1 MIYLNP
7 KNDLIFK
14 KIFGENEDLCI
25 SLLNALLP
33 LDDPIKE
40 ITYNPGEGIP
50 DIPFMKD
57 SIVDVRCTDVRGR
70 QFLVEMQMQWT
81 DSFRSRVLFNASK
94 AYVRQLHVG
103 DNYELL
109 QPVYSLNLVNDIFEH
124 DTEAFYHDYK
134 IVNIANT
141 EKQIKGLEFVFV
153 ELPKFKPKNISEK
166 RMAVLWLRF
175 LTEISNSE
183 TVAPELLAEPLICE
197 AVKKLEIGS
206 YSIREL
212 EIYDRVWDGIRTKN
226 MLWNDFKSRERKR
239 DQNLHDLQH
248 DLAELERMQGELQH
262 ALAVTNRKQEGF
274 QRELEEAR
282 RGQEKAQRKQEE
294 AMRKL
299 IDERKKLQEEQKKR
313 RQEKEEIARKLKALG
328 LSAAEISQA
337 TGLSTIE

>member
-1 MIYLNP
+1 MAIYLDP

-81 DSFRSRVLFNASK
+81 DSFQSRVLFNSSK
-94 AYVRQLHVG
+94 AYVRQMRRG
-103 DNYELL
+103 DAYDLL
-109 QPVYSLNLVNDIFEH
+109 QPVYSLNLVNDIFER
-124 DTEAFYHDYK
+124 DTEAYYHDYK

-153 ELPKFKPKNISEK
+153 ELPKFEPKNMNEK

-175 LTEISNSE
+175 LTEVDESD
-183 TVAPELLAEPLICE
+183 TVAQDLLAEPLIRE
-197 AVKKLEIGS
+197 AVRKLEIS
-206 YSIREL
+206 SFSRDEL
-212 EIYDRVWDGIRTKN
+212 EIYDRVWDGIRTKRMFWRDAQNREHKLKQN
-226 MLWNDFKSRERKR
+226 MTEMR
-239 DQNLHDLQH
+239 HDLEGTKH
-248 DLAELERMQGELQH
+248 ELEGTKH
-262 ALAVTNRKQEGF
+262 
-274 QRELEEAR
+274 ELEEA
-282 RGQEKAQRKQEE
+282 KHKQKESQQKE
-294 AMRKL
+294 AEVRRKL
-299 IDERKKLQEEQKKR
+299 LEEQKA
-313 RQEKEEIARKLKALG
+313 RQEEKAEIARKLEALG
-328 LSAAEISQA
+328 LSVADIRKALE
-337 TGLSTIE
+337 